1 MTKTAEVGRNDPC
14 PCGSG
19 RKHKKCCLTRAVHIK
34 QTARQV
40 EERQKEHSK
49 AYGEVKPVIH
59 ADFQGHKFVVVGDQ
73 LHYSRNWRTFT
84 DFLFQY
90 PKAVTGSEWGEAELR
105 KPYEARHPL
114 VQWLNDMAKYRK
126 NGRRVKDGLISSV
139 PSGPMAA
146 YLNLSYGLYTLRHN
160 SELQDELVRRLKHP
174 DQFQGAK
181 YEVCVAS
188 YCVQAGFEINFE
200 DESDKTKRH
209 PEFIATH
216 KATGQKISV
225 EAKSKHRHGVLGYK
239 GKGSSNQRAG
249 VRRLLNDALG
259 KPTTHPYVIF
269 VDLNLPPCTA
279 EDLRG
284 HFREVTSTTAKAEGD
299 PKSDLSPFN
308 LIFFTNHPHHYGD
321 KDAPD
326 PVKAWIGRTA
336 ENPRIVPKHP
346 EAINALYRA
355 VDGYGRIPSEFPAD
369 FP

>member
-1 MTKTAEVGRNDPC
+1 MAKTAEVGRNDPC

-19 RKHKKCCLTRAVHIK
+19 PKYKKCCLTRAAEIT
-34 QTARQV
+34 QAARQV
-40 EERQKEHSK
+40 EERRKEHSK

-59 ADFQGHKFVVVGDQ
+59 ADFQGHTFVVVGDQ

-90 PKAVTGSEWGEAELR
+90 PKTVTGSEWWEAGLR

-114 VQWLNDMAKYRK
+114 VQWLNDMVKYRK
-126 NGRRVKDGLISSV
+126 SGRRVKDGLISSV

-188 YCVQAGFEINFE
+188 SCVQAGFEINFE

-249 VRRLLNDALG
+249 VRRLLNDALD

-269 VDLNLPPCTA
+269 IDLNLPPCTE
-279 EDLRG
+279 EDLKG
-284 HFREVTSTTAKAEGD
+284 HFREVASTTAKAEGD

-326 PVKAWIGRTA
+326 PVKAWVGRTA

-346 EAINALYRA
+346 GAINALYRA
-355 VDGYGRIPSEFPAD
+355 LDGYGRIPSEFPAD
-369 FP
+369 SP